1 MSGFLQLLV
10 MGLTEGGLY
19 ALVGAS
25 IVLVFKS
32 TQVVSLAQGQL
43 LCFGALLF
51 YLFSGPLGLLPVIAL
66 PLTFV
71 AIGGIGFLVDRIC
84 LRPLIGQSLLA
95 AFLVTLGIF
104 FLFDGVFQ
112 LILKGQ
118 PMALPEFLP
127 KEVMYIGKIEVPK
140 GQLFSFIAAM
150 VIFGL
155 LGLLFQYTKIGL
167 GMKAAAEHHKL
178 AQSTG
183 ISVKNIFSMVWILS
197 AVVASASGIAT
208 ANTMD
213 IYYSL
218 PYIGI
223 KGLIV
228 ALFGGLDS
236 IPGALLG
243 GIILGVFE
251 YVSAGYLDPV
261 VGGGVKEVA
270 AYVMLLVILMV
281 KPYGLLG
288 QVRIER
294 I

>member
-10 MGLTEGGLY
+10 MGLMEGGLY
-19 ALVGAS
+19 ALVGVS
-25 IVLVFKS
+25 VVLVFKS

-43 LCFGALLF
+43 LSFGALMF
-51 YLFSGPLGLLPVIAL
+51 YIFSGPLGLLPMVAL
-66 PLTFV
+66 PLTLV
-71 AIGGIGFLVDRIC
+71 AVGGLGFLVERIA

-104 FLFDGVFQ
+104 FVFDGAFQ
-112 LILKGQ
+112 LILKGS

-127 KEVMYIGKIEVPK
+127 KEVMYIGKIGVPK
-140 GQLFSFIAAM
+140 GQFYSFIAAM
-150 VIFGL
+150 IIFVL

-167 GMKAAAEHHKL
+167 GMKATAEHHQL

-183 ISVKNIFSMVWILS
+183 ISVKKIFSVVWVLS
-197 AVVASASGIAT
+197 AVVASASGIAA
-208 ANTMD
+208 ANIMD

-236 IPGALLG
+236 LLGALLG
-243 GIILGVFE
+243 GIILGMFE
-251 YVSAGYLDPV
+251 NVSAGYIDPI

-288 QVRIER
+288 QTRIER